1 MPISEM
7 NMKQLVDF
15 LERDDITE
23 SQRNEAEARLE
34 MLSTRDFTPN
44 PANKRNPT
52 PKPRPTMEERGFTTS
67 ALGGKIHR
75 GRQAEFPRKSAV
87 DQKDPNAPAIYNLSR
102 AEIANVLH
110 RNKYAKRRKELL
122 KRPRLP
128 KINEGARKVDHK
140 AA

>member
-1 MPISEM
+1 MQISEM

-44 PANKRNPT
+44 PANKRTPT
-52 PKPRPTMEERGFTTS
+52 PKPRPTMEERGFTPA

-75 GRQAEFPRKSAV
+75 GRQAGISAE
-87 DQKDPNAPAIYNLSR
+87 K
-102 AEIANVLH
+102 
-110 RNKYAKRRKELL
+110 
-122 KRPRLP
+122 
-128 KINEGARKVDHK
+128 AR
-140 AA
+140 